1 MRSETNENH
10 NKIKTI
16 LILIYVPVVLTI
28 FIYYGSANFYNNL
41 TGMPN
46 LADGRY
52 YYFLSSFILLGLIP
66 ALIWFLG
73 FKQKLSGLGLGIG
86 NLKRSLV
93 FTAIGLPVMAILAYF
108 SSNDPAFQM
117 EYPLFRG
124 LIIDQGNIISYILM
138 YGLYY
143 VGWEV
148 FFRGFMLFGLK
159 DKFGDTYSI
168 LIQTIPSCLVHIG
181 KPDAEIFSSIIA
193 GIAFGWIVL
202 RCRSIWPIFI
212 CHWALGVF
220 LDLFIIYG

>member
-1 MRSETNENH
+1 M
-10 NKIKTI
+10 
-16 LILIYVPVVLTI
+16 
-28 FIYYGSANFYNNL
+28 A
-41 TGMPN
+41 GM
-46 LADGRY
+46 ADGQY

-66 ALIWFLG
+66 VLIWLLG
-73 FKQKLSGLGLGIG
+73 FKFKLSELGLGSGNFKRTLFFTGIG
-86 NLKRSLV
+86 V
-93 FTAIGLPVMAILAYF
+93 PVMALLAYF
-108 SSNDPAFQM
+108 SSNDPAFQA

-124 LIIDQGNIISYILM
+124 LLTDRSEIIPYLLM

-143 VGWEV
+143 VGWEI

-159 DKFGDTYSI
+159 DKFGETYSI

-193 GIAFGWIVL
+193 GIAFGWIAF
-202 RCRSIWPIFI
+202 RCRSIWPILI